1 MNKIITISGNAGSG
15 KSTIAKKLIDILE
28 AKRIY
33 VGGIRRELAREKGM
47 TLYELNQYAMNNPE
61 TDVEVDKKAAEEAR
75 ELVKQST
82 VIVEGRTQF
91 HFLPESVKIL
101 IKVSLDVGAKRIW
114 KDLQD
119 SEINEQRNEAE
130 LSSFEDFKEK
140 TQERQNSDLQRYKKY
155 YNLNHMD
162 ESNYD
167 LIIYTT
173 DINVDIA
180 IERIMD
186 YLSKSA

>member
-47 TLYELNQYAMNNPE
+47 TLYELNQYAMNNLE

>member
-155 YNLNHMD
+155 YNLNHM
-162 ESNYD
+162 ELVFLTILGN
-167 LIIYTT
+167 LGLNQIL
-173 DINVDIA
+173 
-180 IERIMD
+180 RR
-186 YLSKSA
+186 LHKLLQ